1 MGRIALDSV
10 KAPLYQIY
18 DIIHQDSV
26 LLISEQ
32 SLMNTDEV
40 LIYI

>member
-1 MGRIALDSV
+1 MGGTALDSV
-10 KAPLYQIY
+10 KAPLYYIY
-18 DIIHQDSV
+18 DIIRQDSV